1 MTDRE
6 HPSLI
11 SLAEASRKTGKLL
24 TRGAFSEL
32 DTGAAPTLTEL
43 TEALHF
49 ALGDGRIWLND
60 QRMVL
65 IQSLVLGRALRHR
78 TSPRIHC

>member
-1 MTDRE
+1 M
-6 HPSLI
+6 
-11 SLAEASRKTGKLL
+11 L
-24 TRGAFSEL
+24 TRGAFSEV

-49 ALGDGRIWLND
+49 ALGDGGRIWLND

-65 IQSLVLGRALRHR
+65 IQSLVLGRLR
-78 TSPRIHC
+78 